1 MIHLTNFHLSKT
13 FLFAQLL
20 LKRGIKALVS
30 SFVIIAFAMTSSLS
44 VAEEDGEP
52 QINVQYVDLKPAFVA
67 NFGGPAPKLKFV
79 KADISVRANTVEAAN
94 LIEQHMPL
102 IRNEIVLLLSAQA
115 EADISSMEGQEKLR
129 LEALE
134 RVKKVLEEETG
145 SPTAEDLLFTNFV
158 LQR

>member
-1 MIHLTNFHLSKT
+1 MIQPIDKYLSAQ
-13 FLFAQLL
+13 FLLIQAR
-20 LKRGIKALVS
+20 LKRGSQALAVCIS
-30 SFVIIAFAMTSSLS
+30 LIAFAMVSSQS
-44 VAEEDGEP
+44 VAEEGEEGK
-52 QINVQYVDLKPAFVA
+52 INVQYVDLKPAFVA

-79 KADISVRANTVEAAN
+79 KADISIRANTIEAAN

-134 RVKKVLEEETG
+134 RVKNALKEETG

>member
-1 MIHLTNFHLSKT
+1 MIHSTNNYLSK
-13 FLFAQLL
+13 QSLL
-20 LKRGIKALVS
+20 VKTLLRRIKALALSMTLV
-30 SFVIIAFAMTSSLS
+30 AFAAINSSPS
-44 VAEEDGEP
+44 FAEESGEGKA
-52 QINVQYVDLKPAFVA
+52 NVQYVNLKPAFVA
-67 NFGGPAPKLKFV
+67 NFGGPSAKLKFV
-79 KADISVRANTVEAAN
+79 KADVSVRANTIEAAN

-129 LEALE
+129 LEALT

>member
-1 MIHLTNFHLSKT
+1 MQTLWQRAIKRLTAGIS
-13 FLFAQLL
+13 LL
-20 LKRGIKALVS
+20 VL
-30 SFVIIAFAMTSSLS
+30 AMMSSLS
-44 VAEEDGEP
+44 VAEEDGETA
-52 QINVQYVDLKPAFVA
+52 INVQYVDLKPSFVA
-67 NFGGPAPKLKFV
+67 NFGGPATKLKFV
-79 KADISVRANTVEAAN
+79 KTDISVRANTVAAAN

-134 RVKKVLEEETG
+134 RVKKVLEDETG

>member
-1 MIHLTNFHLSKT
+1 MAKSTHALLVST
-13 FLFAQLL
+13 FLILSLFSGQSFAED
-20 LKRGIKALVS
+20 
-30 SFVIIAFAMTSSLS
+30 
-44 VAEEDGEP
+44 EEKV
-52 QINVQYVDLKPAFVA
+52 NVQYVDLKPSFVA

-79 KADISVRANTVEAAN
+79 KADISVRTNTLAAAD
-94 LIEQHMPL
+94 LVEQHMPL

-115 EADISSMEGQEKLR
+115 EADISTMEGQEKLR

-134 RVKKVLEEETG
+134 KVKKVMEEETG